1 MVGGVYVFFVLL
13 VFFLC
18 WCVFVMDSVNGLR
31 GKSDWSVYEDFVRLY
46 NAGVPVGVICGR
58 LGVGSTRY
66 FRLFHRALDEGR
78 VRPRNRRRG

>member
-1 MVGGVYVFFVLL
+1 
-13 VFFLC
+13 
-18 WCVFVMDSVNGLR
+18 MDSVNGLR